1 MQVCPPVTSTILFS
15 QIDNFAKLLP
25 RGMQDSNRAFIPRF
39 VTFLLWFFSPSLTLV
54 GVSGCRLLPQ
64 AGLLKT
70 GALFIHKICC
80 CWFAHKEFKAQISFL
95 QWYFKL
101 VVLCEKKTPFCI
113 VSKSLSLFSDLYLF
127 FIYLFIFLEP
137 TELVSRSVWFCLN
150 HLLPPRSTTT

>member
-15 QIDNFAKLLP
+15 QIDNFAKLLR

-70 GALFIHKICC
+70 VALFIHKTCC
-80 CWFAHKEFKAQISFL
+80 CWFAHKEFEAQISFL

-101 VVLCEKKTPFCI
+101 VVLCEKKNSFLYCVQITVFI
-113 VSKSLSLFSDLYLF
+113 YWSLFIF
-127 FIYLFIFLEP
+127 YLFIFLEP
-137 TELVSRSVWFCLN
+137 TEWVSRSVWFCLN